1 MTASFAERQLGS
13 VRDTLRIACP
23 RALSA
28 TGDVLQLCR
37 HALRNP
43 IASTPIEELGR
54 SAKDIAIIVSDS
66 SREEPR
72 EAFLT
77 ALLEVLARDRV
88 KLVVA
93 SGTHAG
99 AGDSVVP
106 QAFSDMPICVHDAA
120 DPTLV
125 RSLGKTSKNTQ
136 VRLHHAVAEADLVI
150 ATGRV
155 RPHYFA
161 GVSGGVKAVFPG
173 CAWAEDALQNHLLKA
188 DPSARLGRVDD
199 NVCRLDMEE
208 ACSRVP
214 GRVVILN
221 VLCDVD
227 GNAVAAASGDP
238 VRAHRVLA
246 AEATKVFS
254 VSLPASDVL
263 VVADK
268 PPVSH
273 TLYQASKLV
282 PPAGAVLNAGG
293 TVIVVADCSGGLGP
307 LERVNRGIYALGLKP
322 QLPEDH
328 EIWLV
333 SELADPVVAMSYA
346 RPKPSLRQ
354 ALAEAERRH
363 PGAELNALW
372 RAGEAI
378 VSRRVS

>member
-1 MTASFAERQLGS
+1 MTASFAERQLES
-13 VRDTLRIACP
+13 VGDTLRIACP
-23 RALSA
+23 KAISA
-28 TGDVLQLCR
+28 TSDVLSLCR
-37 HALRNP
+37 DALRNP
-43 IASTPIEELGR
+43 IASSPIEVLGR
-54 SAKDIAIIVSDS
+54 SAQDIAIIVSDS

-77 ALLEVLARDRV
+77 ALLEVLPRDRV

-99 AGDSVVP
+99 ADASVVP
-106 QAFSDMPICVHDAA
+106 RAFSDMPIYVHDAG
-120 DPTLV
+120 DSTSV
-125 RSLGKTSKNTQ
+125 RNLGKTSKNTR

-173 CAWAEDALQNHLLKA
+173 CALAEDALQNHLLKA

-214 GRVVILN
+214 GRVVMLN

-246 AEATKVFS
+246 AEAAKVFA
-254 VSLPASDVL
+254 VSLPAVDIL
-263 VVADK
+263 VVADR

-282 PPAGAVLNAGG
+282 PPASAVLNDGG

-307 LERVNRGIYALGLKP
+307 LERVNRGIYALGLKS
-322 QLPEDH
+322 QLPDQH

-333 SELADPVVAMSYA
+333 SELADPLVAKSYA
-346 RPKPSLRQ
+346 RPKPSLWQ
-354 ALAEAERRH
+354 ALADAKRRH
-363 PGAELNALW
+363 PGAEPSALW

-378 VSRRVS
+378 VSRRCS